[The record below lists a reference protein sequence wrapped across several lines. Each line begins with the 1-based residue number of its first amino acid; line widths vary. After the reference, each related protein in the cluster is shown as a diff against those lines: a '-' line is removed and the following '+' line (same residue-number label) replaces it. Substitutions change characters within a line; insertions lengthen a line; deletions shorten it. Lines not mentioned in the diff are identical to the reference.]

1 MENSLAYEMLK
12 EIKSS
17 NKRLFIIAIIEM
29 VIIISMFVGFLIY
42 ESQFEY
48 VSSETTSQELLSTD
62 SNNISQT
69 IN

>member
-12 EIKSS
+12 EIKAS
-17 NKRLFIIAIIEM
+17 NKRLFIIAIVEM
-29 VIIISMFVGFLIY
+29 VVIISMFVGILIY

-48 VSSETTSQELLSTD
+48 VSSETTTQELTSTD
-62 SNNISQT
+62 SDNISQT